1 MNINGMLGALG
12 EVKDDAQ
19 RVGTLGLAV
28 FAGAAAAKIVVNLSD
43 KYLASKKDAAGVAAL
58 NTDSAMYKYVSPVL
72 PSVVGVL
79 LVNRMGNQYPV
90 AATGLAA
97 GMVSYTV
104 GTLLSRNLGE
114 TGNKLSPHT
123 APLNTLLGNLGYG
136 QVDSY
141 DSSLLAGLGQA
152 RYGGPSIPNYSVSRY
167 MMAGAPTQ
175 IQSLMGAPT
184 QIQSLMGAPTQIQS
198 LMGAPTQIQSLNG
211 APTQVQT
218 VSPAAAGA
226 AATLV

>member
-1 MNINGMLGALG
+1 MNISGMLGALG

-19 RVGTLGLAV
+19 RVGTLGVAV
-28 FAGAAAAKIVVNLSD
+28 FAGAAAAKLVIAAMD
-43 KYLASKKDAAGVAAL
+43 KYVAKDPSGAVARYVTPVVPALVGVA
-58 NTDSAMYKYVSPVL
+58 
-72 PSVVGVL
+72 

-97 GMVSYTV
+97 GMVSYSI
-104 GTLLSRNLGE
+104 GSLLSRNVGE
-114 TGNKLSPHT
+114 MGVKLSPHDL
-123 APLNTLLGNLGYG
+123 PSKTLLGNLGYG

-152 RYGGPSIPNYSVSRY
+152 RYGGVSIPNYSVSRY

-175 IQSLMGAPT
+175 IQSLQGAPT

>member
-1 MNINGMLGALG
+1 MNISGMLGALG

-19 RVGTLGLAV
+19 RVGTLGVAV

-43 KYLASKKDAAGVAAL
+43 KYFAMKADSAGAKVL
-58 NTDSAMYKYVSPVL
+58 DESSAMYKYINPL
-72 PSVVGVL
+72 IPSIVGVV
-79 LVNRMGNQYPV
+79 LVNRLGNQYPV
-90 AATGLAA
+90 ASTGLAA

-104 GTLLSRNLGE
+104 GSLLSRNLGDY
-114 TGNKLSPHT
+114 GDKLSPHS
-123 APLNTLLGNLGYG
+123 APKNTLLGNLGYG

-152 RYGGPSIPNYSVSRY
+152 RYGGVSIPNYSVSRY

-175 IQSLMGAPT
+175 IQSLQGAPT

-218 VSPAAAGA
+218 VSPAGAGA